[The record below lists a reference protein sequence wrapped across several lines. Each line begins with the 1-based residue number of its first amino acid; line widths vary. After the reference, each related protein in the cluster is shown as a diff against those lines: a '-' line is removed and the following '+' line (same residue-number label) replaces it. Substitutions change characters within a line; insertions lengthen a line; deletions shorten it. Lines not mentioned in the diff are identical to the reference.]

1 MKRRTFLKNSVVS
14 GFAGMTYAG
23 LATAGSAG
31 VSKASAEGEAKP
43 GGKVGRPVRITSISF
58 PNGKWFPVDQIA
70 PYVDKAGAAGVDV
83 IALPE
88 VCTGQNDKSMEDLNG
103 PTVTAMSAL
112 AKKHKTYIVLPMD
125 RRNKN
130 LRPNTQVILD
140 RNGNVA
146 CLYDEVFPYWQEYEL
161 RPPVDVGE
169 DTVVYRTD
177 FGMLGFAN
185 CFDTNFPEVWK
196 RLADQ
201 GAEVVIWSS
210 AYSAGTSLQS
220 HAINNHYYIV
230 TSTKAADC
238 LVWDI
243 NGEKLFYQKSEKVN
257 VAILT
262 LDLDRGIYHENF
274 NIAKRDKLLKE
285 HPEDVKQEKWMKLE
299 QWFVLRAMR
308 PGVRARELAK
318 QYGLEELRPYLDRS
332 RRAIDVH
339 RGWQY
344 EAKVLFPGM
353 DIARLKA
360 LNHRVS

>member
-1 MKRRTFLKNSVVS
+1 
-14 GFAGMTYAG
+14 
-23 LATAGSAG
+23 LAQ
-31 VSKASAEGEAKP
+31 GEAKP

-58 PNGKWFPVDQIA
+58 PNGKSFPVDQIA
-70 PYVDKAGAAGVDV
+70 PYVDKAGAAGVDL

-88 VCTGQNDKSMEDLNG
+88 VCTGQNDKSMEDLKG

-140 RNGNVA
+140 RNGKVA

-161 RPPVDVGE
+161 HPPVDVGD

-177 FGMLGFAN
+177 FGMLGLAN

-201 GAEVVIWSS
+201 GAEIVIWSS

-220 HAINNHYYIV
+220 HTINNHYYIV

-243 NGEKLFYQKSEKVN
+243 NGEKLFYQKSDTVN
-257 VAILT
+257 VATVT

-274 NIAKRDKLLKE
+274 NIRKRDKLLKE
-285 HPEDVKQEKWMKLE
+285 HPEDVEMEKWMHLE
-299 QWFVLRAMR
+299 QWFILKAKR
-308 PGVRARELAK
+308 PGVRARELAN
-318 QYGLEELRPYLDRS
+318 QYGLEELRHYIDRS
-332 RRAIDVH
+332 RQAIDAR
-339 RGWQY
+339 RGWRY
-344 EAKVLFPGM
+344 EAKVVFP
-353 DIARLKA
+353 DLDVSRLKA
-360 LNHRVS
+360 LTAHAKNPGPFGTTGE

>member
-1 MKRRTFLKNSVVS
+1 V
-14 GFAGMTYAG
+14 GMSYAG
-23 LATAGSAG
+23 WAAAMSPGMS
-31 VSKASAEGEAKP
+31 EAKAT
-43 GGKVGRPVRITSISF
+43 GEGSTGDKVGRLVRITSISF
-58 PNGKWFPVDQIA
+58 PNGKWFPVDQIV

-88 VCTGQNDKSMEDLNG
+88 VCTGQNDKSEEDLSG

-112 AKKHKTYIVLPMD
+112 AKKHKMYIVLPMD

-130 LRPNTQVILD
+130 LRPNTQLLLD
-140 RNGNVA
+140 RGGKVA
-146 CLYDEVFPYWQEYEL
+146 CLYDEVFPYWEEYEL
-161 RPPVDVGE
+161 HPPVDVGY

-230 TSTKAADC
+230 TSTKTADC

-243 NGEKLFYQKSEKVN
+243 NGEKLLYQKSDNKVN
-257 VAILT
+257 VTTVT

-274 NIAKRDKLLKE
+274 NIRKRDRLLKE
-285 HPEDVKQEKWMKLE
+285 HSEDVAMEKWMHLE
-299 QWFVLRAMR
+299 QWFILKAKR
-308 PGVRARELAK
+308 PGVSARDLAK
-318 QYGLEELRPYLDRS
+318 QYGLEELRHYVDRS
-332 RRAIDVH
+332 RQAIDVR

-344 EAKVLFPGM
+344 EARVVFP
-353 DIARLKA
+353 DLDESRLKA
-360 LNHRVS
+360 LSTHARKAAPSGTTGK